1 MTYVCSVL
9 FCYALFCSVLF
20 ARVRMSHPYST
31 SGSWRQA
38 LYTHELP
45 VRWSRRS
52 ADSHAWS
59 VVPPRAPCAMDS
71 LCLTVSAVA
80 AITTGSAGETQA
92 RANERAGVEEGAERL
107 TRPEL
112 NRENSRA
119 SNERQRMAAA
129 AKPGTTI
136 PPYHHTTT
144 VWPYVYACLVGR
156 VWSTCN
162 AACPRVA
169 PL

>member
-1 MTYVCSVL
+1 
-9 FCYALFCSVLF
+9 
-20 ARVRMSHPYST
+20 
-31 SGSWRQA
+31 
-38 LYTHELP
+38 
-45 VRWSRRS
+45 
-52 ADSHAWS
+52 
-59 VVPPRAPCAMDS
+59 MDS

-80 AITTGSAGETQA
+80 AITPGSSMETQA

-144 VWPYVYACLVGR
+144 VQPDVYACVVGR
-156 VWSTCN
+156 VKSN
-162 AACPRVA
+162 AACPRVR
-169 PL
+169 PLSRDETSGWSCLAVQEKRSSFAGDSRQDNMRQETQLHGSVRRY

>member
-1 MTYVCSVL
+1 
-9 FCYALFCSVLF
+9 
-20 ARVRMSHPYST
+20 
-31 SGSWRQA
+31 
-38 LYTHELP
+38 
-45 VRWSRRS
+45 
-52 ADSHAWS
+52 
-59 VVPPRAPCAMDS
+59 MDS

-80 AITTGSAGETQA
+80 AITTGSSMETEVH
-92 RANERAGVEEGAERL
+92 ANERAGVQEGAERL

-119 SNERQRMAAA
+119 SNERQRMAAG

-156 VWSTCN
+156 VWSN
-162 AACPRVA
+162 AAGTRVLGSRRCNVTEIRDGVVWQCQKNV
-169 PL
+169 PPSRVKKGERTCGKTHSFTGL